1 MIFLS
6 EFMLI
11 LNEFDVK
18 RSEMV
23 HMNINCPFE

>member
-1 MIFLS
+1 
-6 EFMLI
+6 MLI

-18 RSEMV
+18 RSEIV

>member
-1 MIFLS
+1 
-6 EFMLI
+6 MLI

-18 RSEMV
+18 RREMV